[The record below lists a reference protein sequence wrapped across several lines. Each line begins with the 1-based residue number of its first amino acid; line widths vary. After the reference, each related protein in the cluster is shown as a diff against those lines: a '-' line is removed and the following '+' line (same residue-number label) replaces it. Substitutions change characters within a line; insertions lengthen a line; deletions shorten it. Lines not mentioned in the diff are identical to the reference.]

1 MPSPAPTCIRIIPAG
16 AEPGAILIITSN
28 QGGFMGTISNTQGI
42 INSII
47 YSGLGVVLLMLTFII
62 IDLVTPHYSI
72 WKEILEK
79 QNVAL
84 GILLGAFLL
93 GVAIIIAA
101 AVRG

>member
-1 MPSPAPTCIRIIPAG
+1 
-16 AEPGAILIITSN
+16 
-28 QGGFMGTISNTQGI
+28 MGTISNTQGI

-72 WKEILEK
+72 LKEILEK
-79 QNVAL
+79 HNVAL

-93 GVAIIIAA
+93 GVAVIIAA